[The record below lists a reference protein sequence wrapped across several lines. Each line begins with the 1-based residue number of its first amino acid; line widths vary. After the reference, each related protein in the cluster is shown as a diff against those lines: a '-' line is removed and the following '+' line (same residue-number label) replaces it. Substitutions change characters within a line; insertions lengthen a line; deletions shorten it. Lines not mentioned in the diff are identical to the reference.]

1 MVALLTD
8 FGISDSYT
16 GIVKGVIKGIA
27 PETDILD
34 ITHSV
39 EPFSILNG
47 QYLLYSACRY
57 FPAGTVFFAVVDP
70 GVGTS
75 RRALI
80 ADTGDY
86 LFTAPDNGLLSPFVE
101 SIKKIFVI
109 DRGLFPEASS
119 TFHGRD
125 IFAPVAAGLASGK
138 KPEDFGRET
147 GEMVTQIFP
156 EYARGKGFI
165 EGRVLHL
172 DRFGNVVTSLPS
184 HTLDLRAQKN
194 IIVSCK
200 SGDFPVRYAATYGG
214 LSGGDAGALYGSS
227 GFVELSMNMKPLAE
241 EKDIHIEEE
250 IKILYE

>member
-8 FGISDSYT
+8 FGIADNYT
-16 GIVKGVIKGIA
+16 GIVKGIIKGIS
-27 PETDILD
+27 PETDIVD

-47 QYLLYSACRY
+47 QYLLYSAYRY
-57 FPAGTVFFAVVDP
+57 FPPGTLFYAVVDP

-86 LFTAPDNGLLSPFVE
+86 LFTAPDNGLLSPF
-101 SIKKIFVI
+101 SDSLRKIYEI
-109 DRGLFPEASS
+109 DMGLFPGASD

-125 IFAPVAAGLASGK
+125 IFAPVVAGLASGK

-147 GEMVTQIFP
+147 EEMVKESFP
-156 EYARGKGFI
+156 GYTPGKGFI

-172 DRFGNVVTSLPS
+172 DRFGNVITSIPS
-184 HTLDLRAQKN
+184 SAVDLQTLNKIL
-194 IIVSCK
+194 VSCK
-200 SGDFPVRYAATYGG
+200 SGDFPAAYAATYGD
-214 LSGGDAGALYGSS
+214 LSGENAGIIYGSS
-227 GFVELSMNMKPLAE
+227 GFIELCMNMKPLSE
-241 EKDIHIEEE
+241 ERKIRIEEG
-250 IKILYE
+250 IRIVYE